1 MEGVKAALQSGADV
15 NTKNE
20 HSQTGLLLAVLN
32 KHNSVVELLLSR
44 PNIDVN
50 WKGIGGGCALHAA
63 ILFTNIEPLKMLLN
77 VPTID
82 VNAVNNLY
90 AGFSTVQWAVLQK
103 NYEALKLLLDVP
115 GIDVNIVNNY
125 GGSAVHVALGKTKSL
140 EVLKLLLDV
149 PNIDVNIV
157 NNVGESVVHEAVNE
171 NNIEG
176 LKLLLSHPNLTALT
190 LNQKEKWYGAT
201 PVMLAVIK
209 KSSEQLALLVDDPR
223 VDLDTTDEEGWSLE
237 EVATARWP
245 FLFQFSCS
253 NVITVINTYK

>member
-1 MEGVKAALQSGADV
+1 MSLVELCKEGDLEGVKAALQSGADV

-176 LKLLLSHPNLTALT
+176 LKLLLGHPNLTTLT
-190 LNQKEKWYGAT
+190 LNQKKERNGSS
-201 PVMLAVIK
+201 PVMLALK
-209 KSSEQLALLVDDPR
+209 WNRLEHLALLVADLR
-223 VDLDTTDEEGWSLE
+223 VDLDTIDKEGMGLE
-237 EVATARWP
+237 ETAR
-245 FLFQFSCS
+245 
-253 NVITVINTYK
+253 